1 MRLPAAISGVLHIGL
16 LVLFTMPFTFGAPEL
31 VELPPVIPVELL
43 EVGETTNIKAAKK
56 APEPEQEP
64 EAPEPVEDVPPP
76 PPPKLAERL
85 PAPEPEPA
93 VEPEPAPPALK
104 AEPEPTP
111 AVEPEPKAEPQPPKL
126 VEAPRRKPTP
136 PKPAPAKP
144 KQTETKKAD
153 KPKKDDYFDRVA
165 ALLDKM
171 PQKDET
177 PTDAAE
183 EAQPAASDITVRSA
197 GLGTGLTLSEI
208 DALTSQIERC
218 WSIPSGAPYAE
229 ELIVA
234 LRIRLNQDGSLN
246 TAPEIVDKVKY
257 QTSPNRY
264 YRVAVDS
271 AVRAVLRCAP
281 YDLPADK
288 YDAWRDVRITFDP
301 RRLLA
306 P

>member
-1 MRLPAAISGVLHIGL
+1 MRLPAAISGALHIAL
-16 LVLFTMPFTFGAPEL
+16 LVLFMVPLTFGTPEP

-56 APEPEQEP
+56 AQEP
-64 EAPEPVEDVPPP
+64 EAPEPAEEVPPP

-85 PAPEPEPA
+85 PAPEPEPVA
-93 VEPEPAPPALK
+93 EAEPAPAAPEPEPAPV
-104 AEPEPTP
+104 
-111 AVEPEPKAEPQPPKL
+111 VEPEPKAEAQPPKL

-136 PKPAPAKP
+136 PKPAKP
-144 KQTETKKAD
+144 KAPAAKKAE
-153 KPKKDDYFDRVA
+153 KPKEEDYFDRVA

-183 EAQPAASDITVRSA
+183 KAQPAASDITVRSA

-208 DALTSQIERC
+208 DALTTQIERC

-234 LRIRLNQDGSLN
+234 LRIRLNQDGSLIS
-246 TAPEIVDKVKY
+246 APEIVDQVKY
-257 QTSPNRY
+257 RTSPNRY
-264 YRVAVDS
+264 YRVAVES
-271 AVRAVLRCAP
+271 AVRAVQRCAP
-281 YDLPADK
+281 YELPVDK
-288 YDAWRDVRITFDP
+288 YDAWRVVLINFDP